1 MSTQAIASA
10 SPRRSLRLS
19 GLRPLALAHA
29 WEASVWVA
37 MLAGV
42 GVVALSYSY
51 AASHVSGT
59 THFTIFWAGMLLIV
73 VPAALR
79 LASESPARTERLAI
93 VAATGLAFAIPKLL
107 RSPGHPIFA
116 DELAHWNQTELLSRT
131 GDPYLENPFISVV
144 NHFPGMHT
152 LTLALQDVAGLST
165 WNAALVLVFCWTM
178 LGAAAVFLL
187 GEELLD
193 SQRTAG
199 LAALVYVLN
208 ASFMFFDTQYAYES
222 MAVPVLLW
230 SLVII
235 ARLQRADVGRWERAR
250 LVLFGA
256 VLGGGLAMT
265 HHLTALTLMAIT
277 VFIMVATWVDNQS
290 TGEEEYLG
298 QTAAVGALLMI
309 EAGAWLVGAGASL
322 TDYLLPH
329 LSGGIDGLTRILENH
344 GAGGR
349 HLFGESTSPEY
360 EKWLAF
366 TAPAVAG
373 ALALVGLKEILK
385 WPDRK
390 PALTGLAAFGVLYFP
405 SVPFVLTQGGAEGA
419 RRSWAFTYIGVAL
432 LVAVGLR
439 VVMDAKRRSLLKR
452 PSRRTVLVRAASP
465 IVLPAVVSVLLI
477 GNVAA
482 GLSVECRFPGPFVFG
497 SDARSLTPEL
507 RDSTAWFM
515 KTQGIQQRMVADRA
529 SGLGFGL
536 LGLNWSERA
545 WSGLPLWQFYFRPEP
560 LDGEMLTSLDYLGTT
575 YLIVDKRTPQML
587 PRTGIYVNGD
597 EPQAHRHKTPPPAA
611 AIERYS
617 RLPWLS
623 RIYESDSYIVYRFD
637 FDRLAACSDQQARG
651 PAATRCSAS

>member
-1 MSTQAIASA
+1 MSTQVIAPGS
-10 SPRRSLRLS
+10 SRRSPALSRL
-19 GLRPLALAHA
+19 LPLALSRVT
-29 WEASVWVA
+29 EVSVWLS
-37 MLAGV
+37 MLV
-42 GVVALSYSY
+42 GVAVITVSYSY
-51 AASHVSGT
+51 AASHQTGT

-79 LASESPARTERLAI
+79 LASASPARTERLAM
-93 VAATGLAFAIPKLL
+93 VAATGLAFAVPKLL
-107 RSPGHPIFA
+107 RSPDSPIFA
-116 DELAHWNQTELLSRT
+116 DEIAHWSQTELLTRT

-165 WNAALVLVFCWTM
+165 WNAAMVLVFCWTM
-178 LGAAAVFLL
+178 LGATAVYLL

-193 SQRTAG
+193 SPRTAG

-230 SLVII
+230 SLVVI
-235 ARLQRADVGRWERAR
+235 ARLQRAGVGRWERAQ
-250 LVLFGA
+250 LVALGA
-256 VLGGGLAMT
+256 VLGGGLALT
-265 HHLTALTLMAIT
+265 HHLSALTLMAIT
-277 VFIMVATWVDNQS
+277 VFIMIATWVDKQS
-290 TGEEEYLG
+290 TGEQEYLG
-298 QTAAVGALLMI
+298 QTAAVGLLLVI
-309 EAGAWLVGAGASL
+309 EAGAWLIGAGASL
-322 TDYLLPH
+322 GDYLIPH
-329 LSGGIDGLTRILENH
+329 LSGGIDGLTRILESR

-349 HLFGESTSPEY
+349 ELFGESTSPEY

-366 TAPAVAG
+366 AAPAVAG
-373 ALALVGLKEILK
+373 LLALIGLKEILK
-385 WPDRK
+385 WEHRK
-390 PALTGLAAFGVLYFP
+390 PALTGLVAFGVLYFP

-432 LVAVGLR
+432 LVAVGLK
-439 VVMDAKRRSLLKR
+439 VLMDSRNRPLLKR
-452 PSRRTVLVRAASP
+452 PSRRKVLGRAASP
-465 IVLPAVVSVLLI
+465 YVLPVAISVLLV

-507 RDSTAWFM
+507 RASTAWFS
-515 KTQGIQQRMVADRA
+515 KTQGIQKRMVADRA

-536 LGLNWSERA
+536 LGLNWTERA
-545 WSGLPLWQFYFRPEP
+545 WSGLPLWQFYFRAEP
-560 LDGEMLTSLDYLGTT
+560 VDGHMLTSLDYLDTR
-575 YLIVDKRTPQML
+575 YLIVDKRTPEML

-597 EPQAHRHKTPPPAA
+597 EPMAHRHKEPPPAA

-637 FDRLAACSDQQARG
+637 FDRLAACSDQSSRG
-651 PAATRCSAS
+651 PAAPTCPAT